1 LSIRLLPFFQT
12 LLATII
18 LLLVTTN
25 DAHHRVPV
33 YLRTAEIH
41 LVPGLR

>member
-1 LSIRLLPFFQT
+1 LLPFFQT

-25 DAHHRVPV
+25 DAHHRVRA
-33 YLRTAEIH
+33 YSCTAEIH
-41 LVPGLR
+41 LVPLLR